1 MKKTGKVIALH
12 PELSRRY
19 RADKAK
25 ENNLVGRKIREARR
39 RLNLTQ
45 PELRNKLAAY
55 GVRIQTPAITKWELG
70 ENVPSAYQLFALC
83 YVLEIPGGLSYFTG
97 AVVPEQDAL
106 NAEGKMML
114 SRYREYLESDPRYTV
129 KKHRQEKVQVKLS
142 ALPASAGT
150 GDELFEEDYETIAFP
165 KDMVPDGTDFAVR
178 VDGDSME
185 PVYKDGQIVFIQ
197 KCESLRDGDVGL
209 FIYEGKGYIKVYSE
223 VVPDDEDIEEYLD
236 SEGVV
241 HPKIE
246 LNSYNEAYEPRPVT
260 SELIIVGRVLR

>member
-1 MKKTGKVIALH
+1 MKKTEKVIALH

-39 RLNLTQ
+39 KLNLTQ
-45 PELRNKLAAY
+45 PELRDKLAAY
-55 GVRIQTPAITKWELG
+55 GIQIQTPAITKWELG
-70 ENVPSAYQLFALC
+70 ENVPSAYQLFAIC
-83 YVLEIPGGLSYFTG
+83 YALDIPGGLSYFTG
-97 AVVPEQDAL
+97 AVVPEQDTL
-106 NAEGKMML
+106 NAEGKML
-114 SRYREYLESDPRYTV
+114 LFRYREYLESDPRYTA
-129 KKHRQEKVQVKLS
+129 KKRRQEKVQVKLS

-150 GDELFEEDYETIAFP
+150 GDELFEEDYETISFP

-185 PVYKDGQIVFIQ
+185 PVYRDGQIVFIQ
-197 KCESLRDGDVGL
+197 KCDSLRDGDVGL
-209 FIYEGKGYIKVYSE
+209 FVYEGKGYIKVYSE
-223 VVPDDEDIEEYLD
+223 VLPEEEDIEEYLD

-246 LNSYNEAYEPRPVT
+246 LISYNEAYEPRSVT

>member
-1 MKKTGKVIALH
+1 MKKTEKVIALH

-39 RLNLTQ
+39 RSNLTQ
-45 PELRNKLAAY
+45 PELRDKLAAY
-55 GVRIQTPAITKWELG
+55 GVHIQTPAITKWELG
-70 ENVPSAYQLFALC
+70 ENVPSAYQLFAIC
-83 YVLEIPGGLSYFTG
+83 YALDIPGGLSYFTG
-97 AVVPEQDAL
+97 TVVPEQDSL
-106 NAEGKMML
+106 NAEGKMLL
-114 SRYREYLESDPRYTV
+114 SHYREYLESDPRYTV
-129 KKHRQEKVQVKLS
+129 KKHRPEKVQVKLS

-197 KCESLRDGDVGL
+197 KSESLRDGDVGL

-223 VVPDDEDIEEYLD
+223 VVPDDDEIEEYLD

-246 LNSYNEAYEPRPVT
+246 LISYNEAYEPRPVT